1 MLLVSKANKK
11 NENYNDRLGV
21 YIICKRNQ
29 KLIKYS

>member
-11 NENYNDRLGV
+11 NENYNDRLRV
-21 YIICKRNQ
+21 NIICKRNQ